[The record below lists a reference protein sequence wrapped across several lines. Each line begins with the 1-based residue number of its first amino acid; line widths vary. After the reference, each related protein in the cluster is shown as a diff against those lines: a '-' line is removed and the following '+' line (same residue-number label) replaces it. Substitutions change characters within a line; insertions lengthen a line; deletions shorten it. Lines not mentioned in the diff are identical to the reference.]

1 MLLQALLILWCTISE
16 ACHFAAM
23 CDFPQMFFQYDCLLS
38 NPLAVV
44 KLSSIYQAQHK
55 GAHNAE
61 PAIYRFFKKF
71 KIKKNKTK
79 KQQFLAKRYPS
90 FQYLFLCACILA
102 LLYAHRGSDAVSQQ
116 NKSLLPNKRNHRET
130 TEDKREKIVKE
141 NRFMAPC

>member
-44 KLSSIYQAQHK
+44 KLSIIYQAKHK

-61 PAIYRFFKKF
+61 SAIYRFKK
-71 KIKKNKTK
+71 KI
-79 KQQFLAKRYPS
+79 
-90 FQYLFLCACILA
+90 
-102 LLYAHRGSDAVSQQ
+102 
-116 NKSLLPNKRNHRET
+116 
-130 TEDKREKIVKE
+130 
-141 NRFMAPC
+141 

>member
-44 KLSSIYQAQHK
+44 KLSIIYQAKHK

-61 PAIYRFFKKF
+61 SAIYRFK
-71 KIKKNKTK
+71 KIKQNKT
-79 KQQFLAKRYPS
+79 QQKNSNFWQRGIPPFSTFSSVLASLHCCMPTEEVMQCHSRTKVY
-90 FQYLFLCACILA
+90 YLI
-102 LLYAHRGSDAVSQQ
+102 
-116 NKSLLPNKRNHRET
+116 KET
-130 TEDKREKIVKE
+130 TEKTQRTSVRK
-141 NRFMAPC
+141 

>member
-61 PAIYRFFKKF
+61 PAIYRFLKKL
-71 KIKKNKTK
+71 KK
-79 KQQFLAKRYPS
+79 KQ
-90 FQYLFLCACILA
+90 
-102 LLYAHRGSDAVSQQ
+102 
-116 NKSLLPNKRNHRET
+116 NKKTAIFGKEVSLLSVPFPLCLH
-130 TEDKREKIVKE
+130 
-141 NRFMAPC
+141 PCTAVCPQRK

>member
-44 KLSSIYQAQHK
+44 KLSIIYQAQHK

-61 PAIYRFFKKF
+61 SAIYRFKK
-71 KIKKNKTK
+71 KLKNNKKNPSNFWQTGIPPFSTFSSVLASLHRCMPTEEVMQCHSRTK
-79 KQQFLAKRYPS
+79 VY
-90 FQYLFLCACILA
+90 YLI
-102 LLYAHRGSDAVSQQ
+102 
-116 NKSLLPNKRNHRET
+116 KET
-130 TEDKREKIVKE
+130 TEKPQRTSVRK
-141 NRFMAPC
+141 